1 VAVGGLSR
9 QEAAERL
16 LEIYN
21 LPVELHY
28 NQAVIHLNP
37 AVVDFD
43 LNLDSMMAAADL
55 QREGG
60 SFWVG
65 FWNFL
70 WGERAAAQTVPLDA
84 SYSESLLLAYLQN
97 EIGARYDNPASIAQ
111 PVPGTVNFDTGEE
124 GTSIDLDNAVFQIE
138 SALRSPSNRVVNLPL
153 RRTNPERPSLQNLQI
168 LLQQTIDLS
177 NYDGLAGVY
186 LLDLQNG
193 QELHFLYERGTNP
206 STEPD
211 PAFTAA
217 SIIKIPILVSAYAR
231 LDNSN
236 PAQEALNLISGMI
249 IDSGND
255 PADWLMEQVIDS
267 SRGPLEVTEDMRAL
281 GLESTFLAG
290 HFRLGS
296 PLLAVYDTPGNTR
309 PDLNTDPDL
318 YNQTTLTEIG
328 MLLADIYQCADTG
341 GGALLAVFP
350 GQITRAECQEM
361 IDALALNQIAVLLEA
376 GAPDGTRI
384 AHKHGWVTDPA
395 TGVIQTMGDA
405 GIVFTPSGDYVLA
418 IFFHHP
424 VQLVWEPIS
433 TLIGDLAQAV
443 YNYYNLSASPS
454 G

>member
-1 VAVGGLSR
+1 
-9 QEAAERL
+9 
-16 LEIYN
+16 
-21 LPVELHY
+21 
-28 NQAVIHLNP
+28 
-37 AVVDFD
+37 
-43 LNLDSMMAAADL
+43 
-55 QREGG
+55 
-60 SFWVG
+60 
-65 FWNFL
+65 
-70 WGERAAAQTVPLDA
+70 
-84 SYSESLLLAYLQN
+84 
-97 EIGARYDNPASIAQ
+97 
-111 PVPGTVNFDTGEE
+111 
-124 GTSIDLDNAVFQIE
+124 
-138 SALRSPSNRVVNLPL
+138 
-153 RRTNPERPSLQNLQI
+153 
-168 LLQQTIDLS
+168 
-177 NYDGLAGVY
+177 
-186 LLDLQNG
+186 
-193 QELHFLYERGTNP
+193 
-206 STEPD
+206 
-211 PAFTAA
+211 
-217 SIIKIPILVSAYAR
+217 
-231 LDNSN
+231 
-236 PAQEALNLISGMI
+236 LNLISGMI
-249 IDSGND
+249 VDSGND